1 MINQKS
7 DHIGAWN
14 FQWLGQSLAEH
25 ASVCWD
31 NGSCTRWSRLK
42 QLMLSQIQQSANPG
56 LQIEDYGIQGLH
68 EKMILVGFPRSWP
81 RRNQWNHWD
90 WLKKG
95 LIRLVFNHIIFT
107 KWALIWILIEDETNF
122 SGHKNPAVVRKKW
135 LVDLWPLKIPLMSG
149 FKVNSSLCCSIVFST
164 KLIADVKICTTVFQ
178 LSNIHFC
185 LHYPL
190 RYSCYYHINIQ
201 GKGVATTLCYNML
214 WSVLDSICFSL
225 M

>member
-95 LIRLVFNHIIFT
+95 LIRLVFNHIIFRCNIVELVNV
-107 KWALIWILIEDETNF
+107 AYIFISIL
-122 SGHKNPAVVRKKW
+122 NPW
-135 LVDLWPLKIPLMSG
+135 FQNWD
-149 FKVNSSLCCSIVFST
+149 FKAIVF
-164 KLIADVKICTTVFQ
+164 
-178 LSNIHFC
+178 
-185 LHYPL
+185 
-190 RYSCYYHINIQ
+190 
-201 GKGVATTLCYNML
+201 LCKKQEI
-214 WSVLDSICFSL
+214 S
-225 M
+225 